1 MRLFETSVVA
11 INAVAGSYLLYK
23 GIDVGST
30 ATIVVSAVS
39 LATSAAVF
47 LVRRRPPEDKPRCL
61 DCGAHVSFRRRKMVP
76 SCNLDLPDAAGLA
89 LQELHYGAKADGKNR
104 QRSYS
109 IVRTKHG
116 RRKHDGLAMSV
127 DPTIVRI
134 TSCRCGAPQL
144 WTVGGKQ
151 AATMMSIRDHEYVHP
166 ATCN

>member
-1 MRLFETSVVA
+1 MRLFETSVVS
-11 INAVAGSYLLYK
+11 INAVAGAYLLYK

-39 LATSAAVF
+39 LVTSAAVF
-47 LVRRRPPEDKPRCL
+47 FVRRRPAEEQPRCL
-61 DCGAHVSFRRRKMVP
+61 DCGAQVSFRRRKMIS

-89 LQELHYGAKADGKNR
+89 LHGLHTKLQASGQDC

-116 RRKHDGLAMSV
+116 RRKHDGLAFPV
-127 DPTIVRI
+127 GPTIVRI
-134 TSCRCGAPQL
+134 TSCSCGAPQL
-144 WTVGGKQ
+144 WIAGGKH
-151 AATMMSIRDHEYVHP
+151 AATLKSLRDHEYVHP